1 VVLLRRVF
9 KRHDRKMEEVDEAHA
24 GQIIIVL
31 DAILKSGDTFTDGSV
46 RYTMISAD
54 VPDYSVS

>member
-1 VVLLRRVF
+1 
-9 KRHDRKMEEVDEAHA
+9 MEEVDEAHA